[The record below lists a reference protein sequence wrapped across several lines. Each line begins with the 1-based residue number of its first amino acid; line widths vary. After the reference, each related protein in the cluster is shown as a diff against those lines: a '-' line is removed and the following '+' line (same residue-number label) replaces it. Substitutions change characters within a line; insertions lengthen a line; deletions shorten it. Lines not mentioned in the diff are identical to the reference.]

1 MTTRCMAGV
10 ELWAIMELETSH
22 ELPWCHCKTVHVA
35 LCKKQQLSVVGT
47 CCRCVFNYWC
57 HVLYGRFIPIKVQ
70 TRMATDLE
78 NTAQGQKMNKLCLLG
93 PKERSPSE
101 ARKWASTGSRGCAVF
116 GIPWR
121 KAIPFVGS
129 CWCNVAQV
137 LINANNNDIKH
148 SCWYWTTVL
157 VRAIPPWCKSTGTA
171 WTSCHSQMSESTL
184 ILFQFLTLV
193 EVKWKARVS
202 RLFLPASHPVKT
214 HIPR

>member
-148 SCWYWTTVL
+148 SSKL
-157 VRAIPPWCKSTGTA
+157 
-171 WTSCHSQMSESTL
+171 L
-184 ILFQFLTLV
+184 ILNDSFGTSNPTMVQKHRYSVNLLPLPDVWEYSDF
-193 EVKWKARVS
+193 VS
-202 RLFLPASHPVKT
+202 VSHAC
-214 HIPR
+214 RS